1 MEFWSMYSSYV
12 HMEFFLYGFHFCF
25 CLANQ
30 FLKHAGSVL
39 MPFEESALSGQGC
52 PHVPGYEYLR
62 WAFTVLLFF
71 LTHMLDLYG
80 ICSAYTSFLNC
91 RLQFTGCSFSIAQL
105 RRVEEECTDS
115 HVGGSHLGSYLGLGD
130 RWHAVSRICTSRYN
144 QVKTLSGQMTFLW

>member
-1 MEFWSMYSSYV
+1 
-12 HMEFFLYGFHFCF
+12 
-25 CLANQ
+25 
-30 FLKHAGSVL
+30 

-105 RRVEEECTDS
+105 NSEELKKNVQTAML
-115 HVGGSHLGSYLGLGD
+115 VAAIWGP
-130 RWHAVSRICTSRYN
+130 T
-144 QVKTLSGQMTFLW
+144 